1 MELRAWALRQAM
13 GRLRIT
19 DDIVRHLTTFQ
30 RLGETVEVQLPSELL
45 PVGARTVFRA
55 VRTRGAAQLG
65 VDWVWPYWLE
75 RQLDPRSPAF
85 VPRGHLPVTTNM
97 TGRNWTG
104 VAPPHCP
111 RKAIVDPRG
120 LVTPWFD
127 GWSLDWWVGSGVR
140 WHLPSR
146 ADEVRQGLVGA
157 TPVVETV
164 MDLDGGEA
172 AERVYAVGG
181 DEPLAVVEVANRSS
195 TPLTAALAIR
205 PYNPEGLAVIER
217 IEMHDLTVT
226 VDGRPALF
234 LPVRPQAVAAST
246 FHDGDSALAVMAGRT
261 SPALPVRLRCEAGL
275 AQAAFLFP
283 LQPGAHLRA
292 AIPLEPER
300 RTRRRVVRERAGR
313 VTRAVDRV
321 ASADEAARDWQAG
334 TEREMRLRL
343 PGGRL
348 AEAVEANRR
357 YLLLFHDGDDVTPGP
372 FTYHRF
378 WFRDAAYLLAAM
390 DRYAFHSESAQVLR
404 SYVRRQHLDGFYFS
418 QRQEWDANGAALW
431 SLAEHWRLTRDSSC
445 IDATSVAKAVR
456 WIERKRNTRRRRNDP
471 SLRGLMPASISAE
484 HLGPFDYFYWDDF
497 WSLRGLID
505 GALLLRLAGLH
516 DEAAEA
522 ERWAGSLRADLARSM
537 SLVAERLGTDVVPAG
552 PRRRIDPAIIGSLV
566 ACSPLRLLPPTN
578 AGMAATAEAVRQRF
592 CIGPAFFQAISHTG
606 LGTYLTLQL
615 AAVELD
621 AGDRRALDRL
631 DWMVD
636 VATPTFTWP
645 EAIHPR
651 LGSGCMGDG
660 HHGWAAADFLSLVRN
675 LLVRDVG
682 TEERPSLALCSMLP
696 DAWWGEELGVENA
709 PTHAGRLSFALSWE
723 GGQPVLRWELRRH
736 PDVSHEVVISAPGL
750 DPSWS
755 STETSGKARLGRASE
770 DASVGGHG

>member
-1 MELRAWALRQAM
+1 M

-55 VRTRGAAQLG
+55 VRTRAAAQLG

-104 VAPPHCP
+104 IAQPHSS

-127 GWSLDWWVGSGVR
+127 GWSLDWWVGTDVS
-140 WHLPSR
+140 WHFPSR
-146 ADEVRQGLVGA
+146 GDDVRQGLMGA
-157 TPVVETV
+157 TPVTETV
-164 MDLDGGEA
+164 MVVEEGEV
-172 AERVYAVGG
+172 AERVYAVGRE
-181 DEPLAVVEVANRSS
+181 EPLAVVELTNRGSL
-195 TPLTAALAIR
+195 PLTIALAIR

-217 IEMHDLTVT
+217 IELHDLTVT
-226 VDGRPALF
+226 VDGRPGLF
-234 LPVRPQAVAAST
+234 LPGPPVAVAAST
-246 FHDGDSALAVMAGRT
+246 FHDGDCALAVMAGRSSQT
-261 SPALPVRLRCEAGL
+261 FPPRLRCDAGL

-283 LQPGAHLRA
+283 LGPGARLRA

-300 RTRRRVVRERAGR
+300 RTHRRGLVRQRAGR
-313 VTRAVDRV
+313 VTQGVDGLP
-321 ASADEAARDWQAG
+321 SADDVARGWHAE
-334 TEREMRLRL
+334 TERDVRLRL
-343 PGGRL
+343 PAGRL
-348 AEAVEANRR
+348 ADAVEANRR
-357 YLLLFHDGDDVTPGP
+357 YLLVFHDGDDVTPGP
-372 FTYHRF
+372 YTYHRF

-390 DRYAFHSESAQVLR
+390 DRYGFQAESAQVLR
-404 SYVRRQHLDGFYFS
+404 SYVRRQHHDGFYFS

-445 IDATSVAKAVR
+445 IDATSVLKAVR

-497 WSLRGLID
+497 WSLRGLLD
-505 GALLLRLAGLH
+505 GGLLLHLAGLH
-516 DEAAEA
+516 DEATEA
-522 ERWAGSLRADLARSM
+522 EGWAESLRADLARSM
-537 SLVAERLGTDVVPAG
+537 SLVAGRLGTDVVPAG

-566 ACSPLRLLPPTN
+566 ACSPLRLLPPTDP
-578 AGMAATAEAVRQRF
+578 GMAATAEAVRRRF

-615 AAVELD
+615 AAVELE
-621 AGDRRALDRL
+621 AGDRRALTRL
-631 DWMVD
+631 EWMAD
-636 VATPTFTWP
+636 VATSTFTWP
-645 EAIHPR
+645 EAIHP
-651 LGSGCMGDG
+651 
-660 HHGWAAADFLSLVRN
+660 
-675 LLVRDVG
+675 
-682 TEERPSLALCSMLP
+682 
-696 DAWWGEELGVENA
+696 
-709 PTHAGRLSFALSWE
+709 
-723 GGQPVLRWELRRH
+723 Q
-736 PDVSHEVVISAPGL
+736 
-750 DPSWS
+750 
-755 STETSGKARLGRASE
+755 
-770 DASVGGHG
+770 

>member
-1 MELRAWALRQAM
+1 M

-45 PVGARTVFRA
+45 PVGARTLFRA

-104 VAPPHCP
+104 VAPPHCAH
-111 RKAIVDPRG
+111 KAIVDPRG

-127 GWSLDWWVGSGVR
+127 GWSLDWWVKAGPD

-146 ADEVRQGLVGA
+146 DGDVRQGLVEA

-164 MDLDGGEA
+164 MAVDGGEVG
-172 AERVYAVGG
+172 ERVYAVGG
-181 DEPLAVVEVANRSS
+181 DEPLVVVELANAAAGPV
-195 TPLTAALAIR
+195 TVALAIR

-217 IEMHDLTVT
+217 IAMHDGTVS

-234 LPVRPQAVAAST
+234 LPGRPETMAGSN

-261 SPALPVRLRCEAGL
+261 SDALPARLRCDAGL

-283 LQPGAHLRA
+283 LEAGARLRA
-292 AIPLEPER
+292 AIPLAPER
-300 RTRRRVVRERAGR
+300 RTRRRGVVRQRAGR
-313 VTRAVDRV
+313 ATPVTDTLP
-321 ASADEAARDWQAG
+321 SAREVVGRWQ
-334 TEREMRLRL
+334 TESDREMRLRL
-343 PGGRL
+343 PEGRM
-348 AEAVEANRR
+348 ADAVEANRR

-390 DRYAFHSESAQVLR
+390 GRYGFHAESAQVLR
-404 SYVRRQHLDGFYFS
+404 SYVRRQHHDGFYFS
-418 QRQEWDANGAALW
+418 QRQEWDANGAALS
-431 SLAEHWRLTRDSSC
+431 SLAEHWRLTRDVGC
-445 IDATSVAKAVR
+445 IDAASVLKAVR
-456 WIERKRNTRRRRNDP
+456 WIERKRNTRRRRDDP

-497 WSLRGLID
+497 WSLRGLLD
-505 GALLLRLAGLH
+505 GALLLRLVGLEEDAGG
-516 DEAAEA
+516 AEQ
-522 ERWAGSLRADLARSM
+522 WARDLRADLAASM
-537 SLVAERLGTDVVPAG
+537 SLVAERLGTDVIPAG
-552 PRRRIDPAIIGSLV
+552 PRRRIDPAVIGSLV
-566 ACSPLRLLPPTN
+566 ACSPLRLLPATDP
-578 AGMAATAEAVRQRF
+578 AMAATAEAVRQRF

-615 AAVELD
+615 AAVELE

-645 EAIHPR
+645 EAIHPK
-651 LGSGCMGDG
+651 LGDGCMGDG
-660 HHGWAAADFLSLVRN
+660 HHGWAAADFLSMVRN

-682 TEERPSLALCSMLP
+682 SDERPSVALCSMLP
-696 DAWWGEELGVENA
+696 DAWLGHALEVQNA
-709 PTHAGRLSFALSWE
+709 PTHAGTLSFDLAWE
-723 GGQPVLRWELRRH
+723 GGQPVLRWQLRRH
-736 PDVSHEVVISAPGL
+736 PDLTGPVVFTAPGL
-750 DPSWS
+750 DASWS
-755 STETSGKARLGRASE
+755 STEDSGRAWLGRAAE
-770 DASVGGHG
+770 DAALGGRG